1 MAGRWTALKMLPLQ
15 YLCSRDV
22 YGLLEHHPLDN
33 LVAGGGGEGAGV
45 AEVGSGADLLDDGE
59 DLGG

>member
-1 MAGRWTALKMLPLQ
+1 MLPLQ

-22 YGLLEHHPLDN
+22 YGLLEHHPLDH